1 MAKATLR
8 YTTRHLNELGLFIE
22 VPGRTDNDR
31 TRQKAIEEIQR
42 RMDDPD
48 ETSLHPDS
56 FADGLSI
63 EDLIVVEPPVTDHT
77 DEDEPEIIQAVK
89 AIANL
94 ASLRV
99 GLEEAHQQ
107 ALELR
112 PLIEALFS
120 PAPLTPAQMQQAT
133 DKNFAKTLI
142 KFAEARAARDKF
154 LPLAETAWQVLEP
167 ALETIAAN
175 SEDGKSPSKSVKTK
189 N

>member
-22 VPGRTDNDR
+22 VTGKADNDR
-31 TRQKAIEEIQR
+31 TRQKAIGEIQR
-42 RMDDPD
+42 RMEDPD
-48 ETSLHPDS
+48 ETSLDPDS

-63 EDLIVVEPPVTDHT
+63 EDLIVVEPPLTERA
-77 DEDEPEIIQAVK
+77 DEDEAEINQAVK

-133 DKNFAKTLI
+133 DKNFAKILI
-142 KFAEARAARDKF
+142 KFAEAKAARDKF

-175 SEDGKSPSKSVKTK
+175 SEERKSPRQKS
-189 N
+189 